1 MIWSDWHLW
10 VLLALALGIAEIF
23 VAGFVLACLAVGA
36 LGAAGA
42 SAIGAGTAV
51 QFVVAATI
59 AALSFVFLRP
69 FARSWFFNRKE
80 IKTGVDALV
89 GRTAR
94 VTQAFDPQS
103 RAGRC
108 KVDGD
113 DWMAVLEGEGL
124 EVPDLAESVTI
135 VRIESNTLI
144 VQTPVKSSLNSLPS

>member
-1 MIWSDWHLW
+1 MVWSDWHLW

-51 QFVVAATI
+51 QFLVAAI
-59 AALSFVFLRP
+59 IGALSFVFLRP
-69 FARSWFFNRKE
+69 FAQSWFFNRKE
-80 IKTGVDALV
+80 VKTGVDALI

-103 RAGRC
+103 RTGRC

-113 DWMAVLEGEGL
+113 DWMAELEENCA
-124 EVPDLAESVTI
+124 EVPGLAASVTI

-144 VQTPVKSSLNSLPS
+144 IEPIVKS

>member
-1 MIWSDWHLW
+1 MVWSDWHLW

-51 QFVVAATI
+51 QFLVAAI
-59 AALSFVFLRP
+59 IGAMSFVFLRP
-69 FARSWFFNRKE
+69 FAQSWFFNRKE
-80 IKTGVDALV
+80 VKTGVDALI

-103 RAGRC
+103 RTGRC

-113 DWMAVLEGEGL
+113 DWMAELEGKSSD
-124 EVPDLAESVTI
+124 VPDLAASVTI
-135 VRIESNTLI
+135 VSIESNTLI
-144 VQTPVKSSLNSLPS
+144 VQPIVKSSYNSQQS

>member
-1 MIWSDWHLW
+1 MVWSDWHLW

-42 SAIGAGTAV
+42 SAIGAGMSV
-51 QFVVAATI
+51 QFVVAAII
-59 AALSFVFLRP
+59 AALSFVVLRP
-69 FARSWFFNRKE
+69 FAQSWFFNRKE
-80 IKTGVDALV
+80 VKTGVDALI
-89 GRTAR
+89 GRTAL

-103 RAGRC
+103 RTGRC

-113 DWMAVLEGEGL
+113 DWMAELAREVLD
-124 EVPDLAESVTI
+124 VPDLATSVTI

-144 VQTPVKSSLNSLPS
+144 VQPTVKS